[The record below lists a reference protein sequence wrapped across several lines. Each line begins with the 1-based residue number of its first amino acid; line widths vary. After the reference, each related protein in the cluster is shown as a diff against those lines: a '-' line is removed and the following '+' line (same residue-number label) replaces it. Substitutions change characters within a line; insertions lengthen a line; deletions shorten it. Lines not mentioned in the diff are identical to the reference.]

1 MKKFCN
7 DCFFNTSVIQSM
19 QTNLLY
25 WLIFTVINI
34 YGHGGR
40 NKPNKYRNILDQT
53 FTDLF
58 VWILMFNISKKSKK
72 EKFNVAK
79 TELTQW

>member
-1 MKKFCN
+1 MAAFLILQS
-7 DCFFNTSVIQSM
+7 FQSM

-58 VWILMFNISKKSKK
+58 VSILMHQQKSKK
-72 EKFNVAK
+72 EKCNVAK